1 MNNYENAWDLFP
13 PLRAKGFCMEWK
25 HVDFHL
31 FTKDQL
37 RVIYTWLR
45 VVASA
50 LYGKALSKE
59 INEIKETVKSAILE
73 KNIHAGEKQRLIKAL
88 RKKKV
93 RRDNQMWQANVARRN
108 NFKMSFMFMVRIL
121 HFIKRQVG
129 ICFINF
135 YVVSI
140 SRVENVGVRFLAGS
154 QIAFPCAKFPLNR
167 KLFP

>member
-1 MNNYENAWDLFP
+1 MLY
-13 PLRAKGFCMEWK
+13 GFCLKFEFVVTGLPVLLLEECRRAIDEQLRERLGSFPASAGEGLLYGME

-73 KNIHAGEKQRLIKAL
+73 KNIPAGENQRLIKAL

-93 RRDNQMWQANVARRN
+93 RRDNQM
-108 NFKMSFMFMVRIL
+108 
-121 HFIKRQVG
+121 
-129 ICFINF
+129 
-135 YVVSI
+135 
-140 SRVENVGVRFLAGS
+140 
-154 QIAFPCAKFPLNR
+154 
-167 KLFP
+167 